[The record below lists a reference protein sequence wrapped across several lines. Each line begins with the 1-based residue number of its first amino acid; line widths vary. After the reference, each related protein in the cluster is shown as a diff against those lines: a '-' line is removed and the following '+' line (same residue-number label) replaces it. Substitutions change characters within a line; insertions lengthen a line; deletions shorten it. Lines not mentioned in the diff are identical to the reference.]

1 VAIEFAF
8 AIAVA
13 GARLKPPLPSP
24 PALRPYLRFQKLPGA
39 ALGPVRRAVDSD
51 DAFRERVAAS
61 VTEDLVG
68 RLGWLWLS
76 RPDGWEAEA
85 TDLVSAEEADASAVA
100 EERQERTA
108 ARRLEAAEA
117 ATRRATGELASV
129 RAELATAQ
137 DRRSE
142 TESLRTRLERK
153 VVQLQTELDGAR
165 RRLAETEG
173 ERADASARA
182 AAAVERSTELQA
194 RLGVVEAQWAEAEA
208 RARVAEAALELARLG
223 GEAPG
228 AAPSS
233 PASLPPERPT
243 SWADGPSLVA
253 ALNEAAAATERLGQA
268 LAAAASAVGPLRA
281 EEECWPADMD
291 VAAEPIAPA
300 AHGRARRP
308 RRRTPLRL
316 PGGLFAD
323 TTEAAIHLVRQP
335 DVLLIVDGYNVAKL
349 GWPDEALS
357 IQRERLLDALDEL
370 VARYATSVHVVFD
383 GADVVAP
390 APGRRRQLRVDF
402 SPAGVSADD
411 VIVELAET
419 LPAEQAVIVATN
431 DGEVRAGARA
441 AGANV
446 LSSQQ
451 LLAAA
456 RR

>member
-1 VAIEFAF
+1 
-8 AIAVA
+8 
-13 GARLKPPLPSP
+13 
-24 PALRPYLRFQKLPGA
+24 
-39 ALGPVRRAVDSD
+39 VRRTVDSD

-61 VTEDLVG
+61 VNEDLVG

-76 RPDGWEAEA
+76 RPSGWEADA
-85 TDLVSAEEADASAVA
+85 ADLVSAKEADASAAA

-129 RAELATAQ
+129 RAELALAQ

-142 TESLRTRLERK
+142 LESLRTRLERK
-153 VVQLQTELDGAR
+153 VAQLQTELDGAR
-165 RRLAETEG
+165 RRVVETEG

-182 AAAVERSTELQA
+182 AAADERTTELRA
-194 RLGVVEAQWAEAEA
+194 RLGVVEAQRAEADA

-228 AAPSS
+228 AAPSPPVS
-233 PASLPPERPT
+233 SPPERST
-243 SWADGPSLVA
+243 DWADAPALVA

-281 EEECWPADMD
+281 DEECWPTEID
-291 VAAEPIAPA
+291 VATEPVASGA
-300 AHGRARRP
+300 LGRARRT
-308 RRRTPLRL
+308 RRRTPMRL

-349 GWPDEALS
+349 GWPDESLP

-383 GADVVAP
+383 GADVVP
-390 APGRRRQLRVDF
+390 AGPGRRRHVRVEF

-411 VIVELAET
+411 VIVELAES
-419 LPAEQAVIVATN
+419 LPAERAVIVATN

-451 LLAAA
+451 LLAAS

>member
-1 VAIEFAF
+1 
-8 AIAVA
+8 
-13 GARLKPPLPSP
+13 
-24 PALRPYLRFQKLPGA
+24 LRFQKLPGA

-51 DAFRERVAAS
+51 DSFRERVAAS
-61 VTEDLVG
+61 VNEDLVG

-76 RPDGWEAEA
+76 RPDGWESEV
-85 TDLVSAEEADASAVA
+85 TDLVTAEEADASLVA

-117 ATRRATGELASV
+117 ATRRATGELATV
-129 RAELATAQ
+129 RAELAIAQ

-142 TESLRTRLERK
+142 LESLRARFERK
-153 VVQLQTELDGAR
+153 LAQLQTELDGAR
-165 RRLAETEG
+165 RRVAETEG

-182 AAAVERSTELQA
+182 AAADARAGELQA
-194 RLGVVEAQWAEAEA
+194 RLGVVEAQREEADA

-228 AAPSS
+228 AAPSLPAPPPAERS
-233 PASLPPERPT
+233 AGWADAASLVT
-243 SWADGPSLVA
+243 
-253 ALNEAAAATERLGQA
+253 ALTDAAAATARLGEA
-268 LAAAASAVGPLRA
+268 LAAAAAAVGPGG
-281 EEECWPADMD
+281 EDECWPAEID
-291 VAAEPIAPA
+291 VVAEPLVPPA
-300 AHGRARRP
+300 LARARRP
-308 RRRTPLRL
+308 RRRTPLRI

-323 TTEAAIHLVRQP
+323 TAEAAVHLIRQP

-349 GWPDEALS
+349 GWPDDTLPT
-357 IQRERLLDALDEL
+357 QRERLLDALDEL
-370 VARYATSVHVVFD
+370 VARYGTSVHVVFD
-383 GADVVAP
+383 GADVA
-390 APGRRRQLRVDF
+390 APGPVRRRHLRVEF

-411 VIVELAET
+411 VIVDLAES
-419 LPAEQAVIVATN
+419 LPAERPVIVATN

-451 LLAAA
+451 VLAVA

>member
-1 VAIEFAF
+1 
-8 AIAVA
+8 
-13 GARLKPPLPSP
+13 
-24 PALRPYLRFQKLPGA
+24 LPGA
-39 ALGPVRRAVDSD
+39 ALGPVRRTVDGD

-61 VTEDLVG
+61 VNEDLVG

-76 RPDGWEAEA
+76 RPAGWEAEA
-85 TDLVSAEEADASAVA
+85 ADLMSAREADASAVA

-117 ATRRATGELASV
+117 ATRRATAELASV
-129 RAELATAQ
+129 RAELALAQ

-142 TESLRTRLERK
+142 LESLRTRLERK
-153 VVQLQTELDGAR
+153 VAQLQTELDGAR
-165 RRLAETEG
+165 RRVVETEG

-182 AAAVERSTELQA
+182 AAADERTTELQA
-194 RLGVVEAQWAEAEA
+194 RLGVVEAQRAEAEA
-208 RARVAEAALELARLG
+208 RARVAGAALELARLG

-228 AAPSS
+228 AAPSP
-233 PASLPPERPT
+233 PASSPPERST
-243 SWADGPSLVA
+243 DLADAPALVA

-281 EEECWPADMD
+281 EEECWPTEID
-291 VAAEPIAPA
+291 VATEPIASGA
-300 AHGRARRP
+300 LGRARRP

-316 PGGLFAD
+316 PGGLFGD
-323 TTEAAIHLVRQP
+323 TTEAAIHLLRQP

-349 GWPDEALS
+349 GWPDESLP

-370 VARYATSVHVVFD
+370 VARYATAVHVVFD
-383 GADVVAP
+383 GADVVTAG
-390 APGRRRQLRVDF
+390 PGRRRHVRVEF

-411 VIVELAET
+411 VIVELAES
-419 LPAEQAVIVATN
+419 LPAERAVIVATN

-446 LSSQQ
+446 LSSEQ